1 MTTRDELHRL
11 IEDLPEC
18 DLHMAEL
25 LIKWR
30 HELRDD
36 PLLLTL
42 ATAPL
47 DDEPDDP
54 PEEEALTQEARKQA
68 DRGELIPLEEIRR
81 ELGL

>member
-54 PEEEALTQEARKQA
+54 PDEAALTQEAREQA
-68 DRGELIPLEEIRR
+68 ERGELIPLEDVRR
-81 ELGL
+81 DLGL

>member
-1 MTTRDELHRL
+1 MATRDGLHRL
-11 IEDLPEC
+11 IDELPEC
-18 DLHMAEL
+18 DLQMAES
-25 LIKWR
+25 LITWR

-54 PEEEALTQEARKQA
+54 PEEAALTQETREQA
-68 DRGELIPLEEIRR
+68 DRGELVPLEEIRR
-81 ELGL
+81 DLGL